1 MQGIEVQ
8 SPLGELLIGSHVPH
22 GVAKKKKKKPDRE
35 HKLPVLGLLFV
46 ESFHR

>member
-22 GVAKKKKKKPDRE
+22 GVAKKKKKTDRE